1 MSIIEHV
8 KTCVIDDDETFV
20 YHTAE
25 QSTSLIFNS
34 IYVLVGVSF
43 DGKNYVSPDT
53 LTSDE
58 KVNTSAQ
65 ISGFLLYLYLWVRSD
80 WILSSNGSVLWKY

>member
-8 KTCVIDDDETFV
+8 KTCVIDDDETFL
-20 YHTAE
+20 YQE

-43 DGKNYVSPDT
+43 DGQNYVSPNT
-53 LTSDE
+53 LSSYE
-58 KVNTSAQ
+58 KVNTYVMLYSA
-65 ISGFLLYLYLWVRSD
+65 L
-80 WILSSNGSVLWKY
+80 

>member
-8 KTCVIDDDETFV
+8 KTCVIDDDETFL
-20 YHTAE
+20 YQE

-43 DGKNYVSPDT
+43 DGQNYVSPNT
-53 LTSDE
+53 LSSDE
-58 KVNTSAQ
+58 KVNTYVMLYSA
-65 ISGFLLYLYLWVRSD
+65 L
-80 WILSSNGSVLWKY
+80 